1 MATEWKV
8 GQQDIEQ
15 IKRVCMHESHE
26 IGNSGLLKGYPF
38 GPRHLEVSDSQ
49 SVCQDVRMETAKEWH
64 Q

>member
-1 MATEWKV
+1 
-8 GQQDIEQ
+8 
-15 IKRVCMHESHE
+15 MHESHE